1 MLGGIS
7 VNNSILLVS
16 FFKQKLKDGLG
27 TQAAALE
34 SAQLRLRPI
43 LVTSFTTI
51 FAMAPIA
58 FGFGEGAEVLQP
70 LGIAVSG
77 GMLFSTFL
85 TLFFIPLLEVQFL
98 SDRKEAHS

>member
-16 FFKQKLKDGLG
+16 FYRQKLKEGLKPLS
-27 TQAAALE
+27 AAL
-34 SAQLRLRPI
+34 SSSQLRLRPI

-51 FAMAPIA
+51 FAMGPIA

-77 GMLFSTFL
+77 GMLFSTLL
-85 TLFFIPLLEVQFL
+85 TLLIIPILEVSFV
-98 SDRKEAHS
+98 RIKTAA